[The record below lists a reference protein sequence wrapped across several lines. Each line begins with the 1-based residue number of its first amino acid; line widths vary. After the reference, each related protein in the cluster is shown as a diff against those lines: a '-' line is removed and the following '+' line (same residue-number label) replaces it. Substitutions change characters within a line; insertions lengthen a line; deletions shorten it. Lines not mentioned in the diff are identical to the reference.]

1 MTTFLAWTLI
11 TRPIGVPAS
20 DCFELRSFPM
30 PKAKAG
36 DLVIENIW
44 LSVEPSARARMDEG
58 RLPVGGFSLGEPMFG
73 RALGR
78 VVASH
83 SEQFREGDIVAHGLG
98 WRDRA
103 VVPASAVAAIPK
115 TDIPVQTFLG
125 VLGFTGLT
133 AYVGMVEI
141 AAVKEGD
148 VVFVSGAAGA
158 VGSTAVQLARVKGAA
173 HIVGAA
179 GGADKCAWLK
189 DIGCSATIDYRA
201 QTNVSAALKAAAPDG
216 IDVYFDNVGGEFFA
230 AALDNAREH
239 ARFAECGMIGGYNS
253 GDTSA
258 PAQMFHI
265 ITKRLRVQGFGGPD
279 IMHRMDDYHR
289 EMIPLVASGAIQS
302 RETVLDGLDATPKAF
317 LGLFSGANMG
327 KMLVRL

>member
-1 MTTFLAWTLI
+1 M
-11 TRPIGVPAS
+11 
-20 DCFELRSFPM
+20 
-30 PKAKAG
+30 
-36 DLVIENIW
+36 
-44 LSVEPSARARMDEG
+44 
-58 RLPVGGFSLGEPMFG
+58 
-73 RALGR
+73 
-78 VVASH
+78 
-83 SEQFREGDIVAHGLG
+83 
-98 WRDRA
+98 
-103 VVPASAVAAIPK
+103 
-115 TDIPVQTFLG
+115 
-125 VLGFTGLT
+125 
-133 AYVGMVEI
+133 
-141 AAVKEGD
+141 
-148 VVFVSGAAGA
+148 
-158 VGSTAVQLARVKGAA
+158 GSTAVQLARVKGAA

-201 QTNVSAALKAAAPDG
+201 QTNVSTALKAAAPDG